1 MRIIDL
7 TQTIRHDMHTFEA
20 HPKPI
25 TIPWTKTDIHGYE
38 SELIF
43 MSSHTGTHMD
53 APYHFVPKGKKIDEI
68 PVNSFVAAA
77 LLLKIKKRAKEY
89 ITKSDVVSFEKK
101 AAIAKGNAAVFS
113 TGWEEHAS
121 RADYLSNNPGLS
133 RDAAEYLVSK
143 KVNIV
148 GIDSANIDHPDS
160 NFTVHKALLPK
171 GILIVE
177 NLCNLKELTQTRFK
191 LIVLPL
197 KIMGATGSPVRAIAI
212 TEE

>member
-7 TQTIRHDMHTFEA
+7 TQTIRHDMQTFEA

-25 TIPWTKTDIHGYE
+25 TIPWTKMDIHGYE

-68 PVNSFVAAA
+68 PVDTFVADA
-77 LLLKIKKRAKEY
+77 LLLKIKKKAKEY
-89 ITKSDVVSFEKK
+89 ITKSDIVSFEKK
-101 AAIAKGNAAVFS
+101 VTIGKGNAAVFS

-133 RDAAEYLVSK
+133 GDAAEYLVSK
-143 KVNIV
+143 RVSIV
-148 GIDSANIDHPDS
+148 GIDSANIDHPSDS
-160 NFTVHKALLPK
+160 NFTVHKRLLPK
-171 GILIVE
+171 GVLIVE

-197 KIMGATGSPVRAIAI
+197 KIMGATGSPVRAIAM
-212 TEE
+212 TE